1 MIESELLDNLKA
13 FEFELSDED
22 METMKTLNKNLRKI
36 VPIVKLKDGTQEL
49 RDQGSFHYPFH
60 KEETEANL
68 KY

>member
-1 MIESELLDNLKA
+1 MDNLKA
-13 FEFELSDED
+13 FDFELSDAD
-22 METMKTLNKNLRKI
+22 METLKTLNKNIRKI

-49 RDQGSFHYPFH
+49 RDLKSPHFPFH